1 MHTKVKRLSQGKQF
15 GQLLELWAKLAP
27 YPTTMEY
34 HFVRRT
40 SVKLWVFG
48 LDSYFFKRLSESIYH
63 FREKNST
70 YLTHAFGILGIFSWY
85 QISHYLKAYYEVGG
99 NNKYNFIWYF
109 IIKSANTIIQ
119 LIIIFQMAST
129 YYYIIYEYNTHSTNN
144 IEMDFIRTEYE
155 KFIDVFSNSIFRQ
168 TFKKLLF
175 EQLWCSID
183 SKKL

>member
-1 MHTKVKRLSQGKQF
+1 MSRYLFNILFDKTGNTRKVFLMHTKVKRLSQGKQF

-48 LDSYFFKRLSESIYH
+48 LDSYFFKRLSESVYH
-63 FREKNST
+63 FREKNSK
-70 YLTHAFGILGIFSWY
+70 YLSHAFGILGIFSWY
-85 QISHYLKAYYEVGG
+85 QISHYLKAYYDVGG
-99 NNKYNFIWYF
+99 NNKCNFIWYF

-129 YYYIIYEYNTHSTNN
+129 WYYYIIYEYNTHSTNK
-144 IEMDFIRTEYE
+144 I
-155 KFIDVFSNSIFRQ
+155 
-168 TFKKLLF
+168 
-175 EQLWCSID
+175 
-183 SKKL
+183 